1 MSEIVFSSE
10 AAMEAARTATGLDD
24 FGDDDF
30 REGLEVLLETYDNT
44 GGLTPDGRKASYG
57 RVVGLLTSRLK
68 VLDALKRHPEIRE
81 REIRRPIYLT
91 GLPRTG
97 TSALFNL
104 LGADPAARPLYLWE
118 AMCPDPL
125 DDLEPGQEDPRFLG
139 LKATFAR
146 QREEGSEFSK
156 IHHIDADVPEECVLL
171 LGQTFAHVHNGI
183 EVLMEP
189 YMSWWLKKDQHA
201 AFRYYRDML
210 KMLDWQRPGERWLL
224 KSPAHLF
231 TLDILAELFP
241 DCCVIITHRNPLE
254 AVASYCSMMEMLF
267 RIGGFAP
274 REGLGE
280 TVLEWLATALE
291 RAAEAR
297 KANPE
302 RFFDVRFEDFVGDN
316 MGVIEK
322 IYDHFEL
329 PLGNDVRGAM
339 EGHVASHPQGKHGSH
354 EYGLENYGLTP
365 ERVKERLG
373 DYIARFDLPLD

>member
-1 MSEIVFSSE
+1 MNDIVFSSQ
-10 AAMEAARTATGLDD
+10 AVLDAARKATGLDD

-30 REGLEVLLETYDNT
+30 REGLDILLETYDKT
-44 GGLTPDGRKASYG
+44 GELTPQGRKTCYG
-57 RVVGLLTSRLK
+57 RVVGLLSSRLR
-68 VLDALKRHPEIRE
+68 VQDALKRHPEIRE

-125 DDLEPGQEDPRFLG
+125 EDLEPGAEDPRFLG
-139 LKATFAR
+139 LKATFAK
-146 QREEGSEFSK
+146 QREEGNEFSK

-171 LGQTFAHVHNGI
+171 LAQTFAHVHNGI

-189 YMSWWLKKDQHA
+189 YMSWWLQKDQRA

-224 KSPAHLF
+224 KSPAHMF
-231 TLDILAELFP
+231 TLDITGELFP
-241 DCCVIITHRNPLE
+241 DCCVVVTHRNPLE
-254 AVASYCSMMEMLF
+254 AVASYCSMMETLF
-267 RIGGFAP
+267 RIGGYAP

-280 TVLEWLATALE
+280 TVLHWLAVGIE
-291 RAAEAR
+291 RLTEAR

-302 RFFDVRFEDFVGDN
+302 RFFDVRFEDFVSN
-316 MGVIEK
+316 NIGVIDK
-322 IYDHFEL
+322 IYGHFDL
-329 PLGNDVRGAM
+329 PLDTAARAAM
-339 EGHVASHPQGKHGSH
+339 EAHVAGHPQGKHGSH
-354 EYGLENYGLTP
+354 EYGLESYGLSAD
-365 ERVKERLG
+365 RVKDRLA
-373 DYIARFDLPLD
+373 DYIAEFDLPVD